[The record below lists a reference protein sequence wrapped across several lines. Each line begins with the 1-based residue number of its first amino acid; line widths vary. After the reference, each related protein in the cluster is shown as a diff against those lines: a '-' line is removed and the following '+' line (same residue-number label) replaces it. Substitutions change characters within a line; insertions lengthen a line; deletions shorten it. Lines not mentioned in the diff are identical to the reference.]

1 MGKKTT
7 KGEKGEEMQKLDR
20 KSTETEKNQERT
32 N

>member
-7 KGEKGEEMQKLDR
+7 KGEKEEEMQKLNR

>member
-7 KGEKGEEMQKLDR
+7 KGEKGEEMQKLNR